1 MLKKF
6 ILLFVIQLFIINP
19 SISMEK
25 ETTFNKKLF
34 DKAQS
39 EGKVVIVSSWIKYC
53 SSCAS
58 QMKVLNK
65 AKNDGK
71 LFDIKFDNI
80 EYFSFDVT
88 NKDIANLLNVKFQT
102 TLLIFK
108 NNNEIYRSLGETT
121 EDLIYEALKKAI

>member
-1 MLKKF
+1 MFKKLL
-6 ILLFVIQLFIINP
+6 LLFTIQILILNP

-25 ETTFNKKLF
+25 ESTFDKKLF

-39 EGKVVIVSSWIKYC
+39 EGKVVVVSSWIKYC

-65 AKNDGK
+65 AKSDGR
-71 LFDIKFDNI
+71 LFDIKFENI

-88 NKDIANLLNVKFQT
+88 NKEIANLLDVKFQT

-108 NNNEIYRSLGETT
+108 DNNEIYRSLGETS

>member
-1 MLKKF
+1 MVKK
-6 ILLFVIQLFIINP
+6 LLFLLIVQSFIINP

-39 EGKVVIVSSWIKYC
+39 EGKVVVVSSWIKYC

-58 QMKVLNK
+58 QMKVLKK
-65 AKNDGK
+65 AKSDGS
-71 LFDIKFDNI
+71 LFDIKFKNI
-80 EYFSFDVT
+80 EYFTFDVT
-88 NKDIANLLNVKFQT
+88 NKEIANLLNVKFQA

-108 NNNEIYRSLGETT
+108 NNKEVYRSLGETT
-121 EDLIYEALKKAI
+121 EDLIYDALKKAI

>member
-1 MLKKF
+1 MFKRLL
-6 ILLFVIQLFIINP
+6 LLFVVQIFIINP

-34 DKAQS
+34 DKAQT
-39 EGKVVIVSSWIKYC
+39 EGKIVIVSSWIKYC

-58 QMKVLNK
+58 QMKVLNQ
-65 AKNDGK
+65 AKNEGRLLDV
-71 LFDIKFDNI
+71 KFENI

-88 NKDIANLLNVKFQT
+88 NKEIADLFNVKFQT

-108 NNNEIYRSLGETT
+108 DSKEIYRSLGETT
-121 EDLIYEALKKAI
+121 QELIYQALKKTI

>member
-1 MLKKF
+1 MFKKLL
-6 ILLFVIQLFIINP
+6 LLFTIQILILNP

-25 ETTFNKKLF
+25 ESTFDKKLF

-39 EGKVVIVSSWIKYC
+39 EGKVVVVSSWIKYC

-65 AKNDGK
+65 AKSDGR
-71 LFDIKFDNI
+71 LFDIKFENI

-88 NKDIANLLNVKFQT
+88 NKEIANLLDVKFQT

-108 NNNEIYRSLGETT
+108 DNNEIYRSLGETT

>member
-1 MLKKF
+1 MFKKIF
-6 ILLFVIQLFIINP
+6 IIIFIQCFVILP
-19 SISMEK
+19 TISMEK

-39 EGKVVIVSSWIKYC
+39 DGKVVIVSSWIKYC

-58 QMKVLNK
+58 QMKVLNR

-71 LFDIKFDNI
+71 LLDIKFENI

-108 NNNEIYRSLGETT
+108 ENKEVYRSLGETT